1 MATIKAT
8 FYLLTGF
15 LACTILAGGVAAQ
28 GFATGPVAVIVN
40 GEKIS
45 AAEVEKLLKHDTP
58 PAHPLTA
65 KQKEELWNLAV
76 DMVIND
82 ALMRQFLAK
91 NTPPVS
97 AEQIAKE
104 MDVLK
109 EALKKQDKDMTL
121 EKFLK
126 NSDQTEAE
134 LKEEMI
140 IRLRWKHLVTQ
151 KLPDAMVRKYY
162 DANKPFFDKVFVR
175 ASHILLKV
183 PNNATPQQKQAIK
196 DKLTQIRQDI
206 LAGKIK
212 FEDAA
217 KKYSDCPSKE
227 KGGDIGHFPYKFAVA
242 EPFAQMAF
250 SLKKD
255 EVGDLL
261 ETNFGFHIIK
271 VTDRTKGQDSKFE
284 EIIDMVR
291 DVYAQDVGLF
301 QSIVTEQRKTA
312 TIKTFPPKF

>member
-1 MATIKAT
+1 
-8 FYLLTGF
+8 
-15 LACTILAGGVAAQ
+15 
-28 GFATGPVAVIVN
+28 
-40 GEKIS
+40 
-45 AAEVEKLLKHDTP
+45 
-58 PAHPLTA
+58 
-65 KQKEELWNLAV
+65 
-76 DMVIND
+76 
-82 ALMRQFLAK
+82 
-91 NTPPVS
+91 
-97 AEQIAKE
+97 
-104 MDVLK
+104 
-109 EALKKQDKDMTL
+109 
-121 EKFLK
+121 
-126 NSDQTEAE
+126 
-134 LKEEMI
+134 MI
-140 IRLRWKHLVTQ
+140 
-151 KLPDAMVRKYY
+151 RKYY
-162 DANKPFFDKVFVR
+162 DANKPFFDKEFVR

-183 PNNATPQQKQAIK
+183 PNNATAQQKQAIK

-217 KKYSDCPSKE
+217 KKFSECPSKD

-271 VTDRTKGQDSKFE
+271 VTDRTKGSDSKFE

-291 DVYAQDVGLF
+291 DVYAQDIGLF
-301 QSIVTEQRKTA
+301 QSVVTEQRKTA